1 MTPGPAASGKNGKRP
16 AGTTPDKRRGLF
28 LFWAAAAAR
37 QEETPGFWEKF
48 PIYAKLAQ
56 KTRKKLRK
64 IYEDCKAVFGVGPK
78 NGFFVKRVSFLRYKT
93 AKFTKIC
100 LERR

>member
-1 MTPGPAASGKNGKRP
+1 MEKDPQEP
-16 AGTTPDKRRGLF
+16 RRTKGVGF
-28 LFWAAAAAR
+28 FFFRTAAAASR
-37 QEETPGFWEKF
+37 RERTPGLWGKF
-48 PIYAKLAQ
+48 PIYAKLTQ
-56 KTRKKLRK
+56 KIQKKLRK